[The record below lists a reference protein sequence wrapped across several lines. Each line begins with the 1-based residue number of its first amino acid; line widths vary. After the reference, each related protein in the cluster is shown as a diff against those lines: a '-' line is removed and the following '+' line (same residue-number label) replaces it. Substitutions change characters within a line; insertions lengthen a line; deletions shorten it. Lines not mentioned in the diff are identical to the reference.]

1 MFETEKLD
9 TVVEAC
15 IAAHVAVMEHGS
27 SAMKLAS
34 RVLLMTLAQAIA
46 ASEAGNDRLDDAGLR
61 IAELL

>member
-1 MFETEKLD
+1 MFETENLD

-34 RVLLMTLAQAIA
+34 RVLLMTVAQAIA
-46 ASEAGNDRLDDAGLR
+46 TSEAGGDRPDDVKLR